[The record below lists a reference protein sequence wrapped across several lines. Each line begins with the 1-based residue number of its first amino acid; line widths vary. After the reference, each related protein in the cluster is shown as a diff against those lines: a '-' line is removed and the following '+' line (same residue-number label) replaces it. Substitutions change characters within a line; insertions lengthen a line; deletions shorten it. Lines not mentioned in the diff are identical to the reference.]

1 MSTTNCHAYNVFV
14 SGAGL
19 MIASNTWLSGL
30 DELKGEDK
38 DWLKK
43 ALLDS
48 IEPIT
53 SLSGLA
59 QDTASV
65 NKAAWRDL
73 QPVLE
78 AKYGPVQYINCAEHV
93 SQLILQD
100 LAKAISWLKD
110 LCATI
115 RPRFGHESA
124 TVRPRFGQGSAIRG

>member
-1 MSTTNCHAYNVFV
+1 M
-14 SGAGL
+14 
-19 MIASNTWLSGL
+19 
-30 DELKGEDK
+30 
-38 DWLKK
+38 
-43 ALLDS
+43 DS

-100 LAKAISWLKD
+100 LAKAIPWLKD

-115 RPRFGHESA
+115 RPRFGHDSTTIWRRVHDDNSTNE
-124 TVRPRFGQGSAIRG
+124 FGQDLHTVDKL